1 MSVMTKAGAIS
12 SVAKVGN
19 DAVLCSRLEQGE
31 LRAEDGSSTPV
42 SWQLPEE
49 TPIALQINSEPYA
62 VMMATPAD
70 IHDFATGLLIAEG
83 LIKRASD
90 IQGVLVMPVENG
102 ITADVAVSEDK
113 IDKSRLVRRTI
124 EGRSGCG
131 LCGVED
137 IAAAIRPLTLL
148 DRTWAPK
155 TAAILKAAK
164 TLHQHQPM
172 NAHNRTV
179 HGAAWVSQTGDILTV
194 REDVGRHSALDK
206 LIGALARSG
215 TDVTTGFVLMTS
227 RCSFELVQ
235 KAATAGVTA
244 LVTVSAPTALAHD
257 LAEKSNL
264 FLAALGAGGV
274 VVFNP

>member
-1 MSVMTKAGAIS
+1 MSVMTKAGALS
-12 SVAKVGN
+12 AVAGGSIGA
-19 DAVLCSRLEQGE
+19 DLCSRLEHGE
-31 LRAEDGSSTPV
+31 LRAADGSSTAV
-42 SWQLPEE
+42 AWQLPEE
-49 TPIALQINSEPYA
+49 TPIAVQINSEPYA

-70 IHDFATGLLIAEG
+70 IRDFATGLLLSEG
-83 LIKRASD
+83 LVQQAGD

-102 ITADVAVSEDK
+102 ITADVAVADHA
-113 IDKSRLVRRTI
+113 IDKSRLVRRAI

-137 IAAAIRPLTLL
+137 IAAAIRPLTVLH
-148 DRTWAPK
+148 RTWAPQ
-155 TAAILKAAK
+155 TVAILKAAK
-164 TLHQHQPM
+164 ALHQHQPM

-179 HGAAWVSQTGDILTV
+179 HGAAWVSQTGEILTV

-215 TDVTTGFVLMTS
+215 TDMAAGFVMMTS

-235 KAATAGVTA
+235 KAVTSGIGA

-257 LAEKSNL
+257 LAKKSNL
-264 FLAALGAGGV
+264 FLAALGAGEV

>member
-1 MSVMTKAGAIS
+1 MSVMTKAGARS
-12 SVAKVGN
+12 TVAG
-19 DAVLCSRLEQGE
+19 DSIGADLSSRLEHGE
-31 LRAEDGSSTPV
+31 LRAADGSSTPV
-42 SWQLPEE
+42 AWQLPEE
-49 TPIALQINSEPYA
+49 TPIAVQINSEPYA

-70 IHDFATGLLIAEG
+70 IRDFATGLLLSEG
-83 LIKRASD
+83 LVQQAGV

-102 ITADVAVSEDK
+102 ITADVAVADHA
-113 IDKSRLVRRTI
+113 IDKSRLVRRAI

-137 IAAAIRPLTLL
+137 IAAAIRPLTVLR
-148 DRTWAPK
+148 RTWAPQ
-155 TAAILKAAK
+155 TVAILKAAK
-164 TLHQHQPM
+164 ALHQHQPM
-172 NAHNRTV
+172 NGLNRTV
-179 HGAAWVSQTGDILTV
+179 HGAAWVSQTGEILTV

-215 TDVTTGFVLMTS
+215 SDMTAGFVMMTS

-235 KAATAGVTA
+235 KAVTAGIGA

-257 LAEKSNL
+257 LAKKSNL